1 MPNTIAIVL
10 LLLVSKTYSAH
21 MRNGVTADR
30 SEKAHQYLDLMEGT
44 SSSSGTGAT
53 GNGAP
58 DQTKTQD
65 QTGTGSATGS
75 ATGTAPVVVEPAVTA
90 PTTMITQRFV
100 LSGLTKQTAAEANKK
115 LLSVGIAASFGTD
128 ATNIEI
134 TSIEEVPG
142 MAVEEGTLPAVT
154 AVAGTAPPATD
165 LRITIEVAV
174 DEDDKA
180 QVQGKMEGSD
190 TTSITSS
197 INRALKDQGD
207 AKVQV
212 AVLSMEAPT
221 VETKSTTAAVPEEK
235 IPAMLNVVREQIR
248 VVTNTVVQDL
258 DNVTKA
264 ALALSTKPIVAGESL
279 GVMSITNE
287 NGELFD
293 HDAAMALNVA
303 RKGAMDSV
311 GVDTEENQEEE
322 ENNEI
327 AKEKNKEKEN
337 TKPTAPEGAA
347 TGDAEDS
354 ATGSATGGATAGSR

>member
-134 TSIEEVPG
+134 TSIEEVPS

-235 IPAMLNVVREQIR
+235 IHAMLNVVREQIR

-287 NGELFD
+287 KLFD

-311 GVDTEENQEEE
+311 GVDTEENKEEE
-322 ENNEI
+322 ENSEI
-327 AKEKNKEKEN
+327 AKENNKEKEN